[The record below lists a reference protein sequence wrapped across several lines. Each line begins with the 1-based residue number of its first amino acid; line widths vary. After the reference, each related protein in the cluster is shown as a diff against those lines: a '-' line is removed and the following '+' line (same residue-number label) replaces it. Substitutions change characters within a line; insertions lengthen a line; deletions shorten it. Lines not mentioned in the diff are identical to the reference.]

1 MATIKMMQ
9 GDSRAVFF
17 TLEQS
22 GAELTPNKVTE
33 VEITVG
39 SNMRKLYST
48 GEVGWDKSRR
58 QWYIFPTQ
66 EETLALEPDGYE
78 VQARFKYPNGDF
90 SPVKGLTLGRIVIT
104 AAQSKDVI

>member
-22 GAELTPNKVTE
+22 GAELTPNKVSE
-33 VEITVG
+33 VEITIG
-39 SNMRKLYST
+39 TNMRKLYST
-48 GEVGWDKSRR
+48 GEVKWDKSRR

-66 EETLALEPDGYE
+66 QETLALAPESYE
-78 VQARFKYPNGDF
+78 VQARFKYPNGEF
-90 SPVKGLTLGRIVIT
+90 SPVKGLTLGRISIT
-104 AAQSKDVI
+104 SAQSKDVI